1 MNGEWTAQWQCYFGD
16 RTSCS
21 FTLHSPYMMGG
32 WDNLF
37 VHLYNGTA
45 DSLCLLQSN
54 MYRYLMWDGGRPLLL
69 CTLGGT
75 SLGALDYIG
84 AMYWYFMW
92 ESDRGQPLLL
102 CTIAWAQAYKLL

>member
-1 MNGEWTAQWQCYFGD
+1 
-16 RTSCS
+16 
-21 FTLHSPYMMGG
+21 
-32 WDNLF
+32 
-37 VHLYNGTA
+37 
-45 DSLCLLQSN
+45 
-54 MYRYLMWDGGRPLLL
+54 MWDRGQPLLL

-102 CTIAWAQAYKLL
+102 CTFCDAIVWHGLGLSWSSFGTT